1 MGVRM
6 AKARKMVS
14 LNIEEASGVDHPAH
28 LHEGWLV
35 IKSDNLTGMDDLLS
49 DLNKQDNNS
58 DESLY
63 QKGTEEETMAQ
74 DDTQKS
80 MHDEEDKK
88 KNMHEDEKKKN
99 MHEDEDKKKMSY
111 DDMMKKIADL
121 EEELDKANKKLAKM
135 MKPEDDEMKKEDI
148 TSLIKSAPE
157 PIREMLESMEKSAK
171 EAQTRVAEIE
181 LVLKSERIARAD
193 EEAVEKAKAWKFLGL
208 DAEKIGPALRQLAEV
223 NSDLAKSVEE
233 ALSSVNAQA
242 ESANIFAEIGKSAN
256 PATGNAYDQLTS
268 LAKSVTETKK
278 GVTFEQAFSNAV
290 IANPDLYSQYLT
302 EKGAN

>member
-74 DDTQKS
+74 DDTQIVIDEAKTTPEVEIDKA
-80 MHDEEDKK
+80 MH
-88 KNMHEDEKKKN
+88 NG
-99 MHEDEDKKKMSY
+99 EDKKKMSY

-181 LVLKSERIARAD
+181 LVLKSERVARAD

-278 GVTFEQAFSNAV
+278 GVTFEQAFSSAV

-302 EKGAN
+302 EKGAK

>member
-74 DDTQKS
+74 DDTQIVI
-80 MHDEEDKK
+80 DEAKTTPEVEIDKAMY
-88 KNMHEDEKKKN
+88 NG
-99 MHEDEDKKKMSY
+99 EDKKKMSY

-181 LVLKSERIARAD
+181 LVLKSERVARAD

-278 GVTFEQAFSNAV
+278 GVTFEQAFSSAV

-302 EKGAN
+302 EKGAK